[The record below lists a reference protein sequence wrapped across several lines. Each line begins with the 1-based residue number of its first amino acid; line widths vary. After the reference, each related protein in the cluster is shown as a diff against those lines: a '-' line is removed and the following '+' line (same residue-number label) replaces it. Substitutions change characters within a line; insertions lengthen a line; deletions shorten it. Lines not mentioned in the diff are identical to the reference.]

1 MYRLLWGLLH
11 QVRSCQV
18 TVDVNPGLKP
28 VNSRQCR
35 EKECQSVQ
43 WSENTSLL
51 NFLLATGYIERF
63 YTENRTE
70 KLKIDETRTG
80 PAWLDTA

>member
-1 MYRLLWGLLH
+1 M
-11 QVRSCQV
+11 
-18 TVDVNPGLKP
+18 DVNPGLKP